1 MGVVGL
7 DWRYDVKYVLKGEG
21 YVDIELT
28 KEEFKMLH
36 NFLIA
41 SRIKNYL
48 NELTNETQITS
59 R

>member
-1 MGVVGL
+1 MK
-7 DWRYDVKYVLKGEG
+7 WILKGEG
-21 YVDIELT
+21 HVGIELT
-28 KEEFKMLH
+28 EEEFKMLH

>member
-1 MGVVGL
+1 M
-7 DWRYDVKYVLKGEG
+7 KYMLKGEG
-21 YVDIELT
+21 YVDIELAE
-28 KEEFKMLH
+28 EEFKMLH

>member
-1 MGVVGL
+1 M
-7 DWRYDVKYVLKGEG
+7 
-21 YVDIELT
+21 DIELT
-28 KEEFKMLH
+28 EEEFKMLH

-48 NELTNETQITS
+48 NELTNEAKITS

>member
-7 DWRYDVKYVLKGEG
+7 DWRYAVKYVLKGEG

-41 SRIKNYL
+41 FRIKNYL
-48 NELTNETQITS
+48 NELTNETQIAS

>member
-1 MGVVGL
+1 MK
-7 DWRYDVKYVLKGEG
+7 WFLKCEG
-21 YVDIELT
+21 HVDIELT
-28 KEEFKMLH
+28 EEEFKMLH

-48 NELTNETQITS
+48 NELTNETKITS

>member
-1 MGVVGL
+1 M
-7 DWRYDVKYVLKGEG
+7 KYFLKGEG

-41 SRIKNYL
+41 NRIKNYL
-48 NELTNETQITS
+48 NELSNETQIAS

>member
-1 MGVVGL
+1 MKWL
-7 DWRYDVKYVLKGEG
+7 LKDEG
-21 YVDIELT
+21 HVDIELT
-28 KEEFKMLH
+28 EEEFKMLH

-48 NELTNETQITS
+48 NKLPNETKITS